1 MTLPW
6 KHVKTFCCNHF
17 IYFILFIFKERGV
30 RMVAFD
36 KFEDVIKIIREG
48 LYKELLDMAKSNYKP
63 EKKKKKNKWGNSN
76 SYYLWMKKQ
85 MSHNFLQLSS

>member
-1 MTLPW
+1 
-6 KHVKTFCCNHF
+6 
-17 IYFILFIFKERGV
+17 
-30 RMVAFD
+30 MVAFD

-85 MSHNFLQLSS
+85 M

>member
-1 MTLPW
+1 MSNYFVL
-6 KHVKTFCCNHF
+6 
-17 IYFILFIFKERGV
+17 IILFILFLFKERGV

-63 EKKKKKNKWGNSN
+63 EKKKKKSK
-76 SYYLWMKKQ
+76 
-85 MSHNFLQLSS
+85 